1 VHYLLAEAFSKL
13 TPPNEEEDESHLKR
27 ALVLDRQFQ
36 QAHLALGKL
45 YLRNNRLEEAAVE
58 LEAIIKAD
66 PKLAEA
72 YYQLGRAYVRLKK
85 KDEAQAIMTK
95 FESLSQSE
103 KEQSEGQRRDIVRR
117 LANVRF

>member
-1 VHYLLAEAFSKL
+1 MSAHRSWHYLLAEAFSKL

-45 YLRNNRLEEAAVE
+45 YCATTVSEEAAVE

-72 YYQLGRAYVRLKK
+72 YYQLGAHLRA
-85 KDEAQAIMTK
+85 AQ
-95 FESLSQSE
+95 E
-103 KEQSEGQRRDIVRR
+103 EG
-117 LANVRF
+117 